1 MITRQQQHIFKIL
14 IVAGISFRALGV
26 VKSEMDP
33 SSAFTDEEYRQS
45 LGSGYIFFEITEP
58 DQLSFTYKANPA
70 VFAPSW
76 NVSHSGIHLV
86 PTEPPCGCGFIQNH
100 NQVEGKLA
108 LVERGECSFVS
119 KVVRA
124 QAAGAV
130 GVIVTDEDYD
140 NDELFISMADDT
152 TEREVHIPAAF
163 VLGKNGFIIKTVLE
177 KLSLPHATV
186 NIPVN
191 ISQVAPT
198 KLRQPPWVVW

>member
-1 MITRQQQHIFKIL
+1 
-14 IVAGISFRALGV
+14 
-26 VKSEMDP
+26 MDP

-58 DQLSFTYKANPA
+58 DQLSFTYKVKLVSREISPHHRLLLFQANPA

-130 GVIVTDEDYD
+130 GVIVTDEDHD

-163 VLGKNGFIIKTVLE
+163 VLGKNG
-177 KLSLPHATV
+177 
-186 NIPVN
+186 
-191 ISQVAPT
+191 
-198 KLRQPPWVVW
+198 